1 MKNQQLAV
9 SRETADA
16 ISKEIAEA
24 VRAIITKHGL
34 TVESMKTGY
43 GDYYD
48 FKVKATAVQMKN
60 GINLQTKQARDFVAW
75 SFKYGFE
82 TEAAEAALGST
93 LMIPKL
99 GECVLYGA
107 TPKSKTLPIVVLCKK
122 DGKTYGVSEN
132 HLKQLS
138 GYDATLWVPTVVSV
152 LEPKSTKAGK

>member
-9 SRETADA
+9 SRQTADA

-60 GINLQTKQARDFVAW
+60 GVNTQSKQARDFVNY
-75 SFKYGFE
+75 SFRWAFE
-82 TEAAEAALGST
+82 TEAAEAALGQT
-93 LMIPKL
+93 LTIPKL
-99 GECVLYGA
+99 GECVLVGA
-107 TPKSKTLPIVVLCKK
+107 TPKSKKFPIVVLCKK

-132 HLKQLS
+132 HLKQMD
-138 GYDATLWVPTVVSV
+138 GYDPNYWTGRVTEFQPAPM
-152 LEPKSTKAGK
+152 KIGK